1 MEAITTTFSI
11 SEIRKRFPVL
21 NQDVNGK
28 PLIYFDN
35 AASSQTV
42 DTAVKSVVNF
52 YEKDHA
58 NIHRGIHTLA
68 ERSTRSYEETRER
81 VHQFINSPEV
91 DEIIFTKGTTESI
104 NLVAQSWGSANL
116 KAGDEII
123 LSQLEH
129 HSNIV
134 PWQLIAQKTGAKIRV
149 IPINEKGELILI
161 LLRLKLEKILLI
173 D

>member
-1 MEAITTTFSI
+1 MEAIATKIDIPSV
-11 SEIRKRFPVL
+11 RKRFPVL
-21 NQDVNGK
+21 NQEVNGK

-42 DTAVKSVVNF
+42 NSVVNSVIDF

-68 ERSTRSYEETRER
+68 ERSTKAYEETRDR

-104 NLVAQSWGSANL
+104 NLVASTWGAVNL
-116 KAGDEII
+116 KEGDEII
-123 LSQLEH
+123 VSQIEH

-134 PWQLIAQKTGAKIRV
+134 PWQMVAEKTGAIIK
-149 IPINEKGELILI
+149 
-161 LLRLKLEKILLI
+161 
-173 D
+173 